1 MLYFLHTLPSRLK
14 AKGISL
20 IQDLLRL
27 ADEPH
32 IHFNELQIH
41 DVLVEN
47 ISEFMEHLKKFYQ
60 DWNKNNTLVNLPKK
74 QIFQTK
80 YARGDFRVMP
90 CIINEDYHIKSVKII
105 GTNEEN
111 KVIKDKICVG
121 KSFLIHPYD
130 NHIYAMF
137 DVCVLSS
144 FRTAA
149 ISVLAYHLLHTSP
162 KSGVGIIGTGRIG
175 FYTALILNNWLG
187 IEHFYCND
195 INEKSRENFLQLIDK
210 YMPDVHIEFIDIVK
224 METTCESVFLATDSQ
239 KSILNA
245 KNSKK
250 IKFISSVGADADNL
264 SELDV
269 SILKGRT
276 LVTDSYHSMMI
287 GDLKVWEDLN
297 MIDQKS
303 VLELS
308 TLINDQ
314 NINMQNIL
322 FISTGIATQDALI
335 SQFIYDKL
343 TKY

>member
-1 MLYFLHTLPSRLK
+1 
-14 AKGISL
+14 L
-20 IQDLLRL
+20 IQNLLRL
-27 ADEPH
+27 EDEKH

-41 DVLVEN
+41 QVLVDN

-60 DWNKNNTLVNLPKK
+60 NWNTSTTLVHLPKK
-74 QIFQTK
+74 QIFQST

-90 CIINEDYHIKSVKII
+90 CIINDDYNIKSVKII

-111 KVIKDKICVG
+111 RVIKDKICVG

-149 ISVLAYHLLHTSP
+149 ISVLAYQLLATSSQS
-162 KSGVGIIGTGRIG
+162 KVAIIGTGRIG
-175 FYTALILNNWLG
+175 FYTAFILSKWLG
-187 IEHFYCND
+187 ISHFYCND
-195 INEKSRENFLQLIDK
+195 ISDANRKNFLELVAK
-210 YMPDVHIEFIDIVK
+210 YMPDVQIDFIEIDSI
-224 METTCESVFLATDSQ
+224 ESTCESVFLATDSS
-239 KSILNA
+239 KAILNA
-245 KNSKK
+245 KNAKE

-264 SELDV
+264 SELDE
-269 SILKGRT
+269 SLLEGRVI
-276 LVTDSYHSMMI
+276 VTDSHHSMMI
-287 GDLKVWEDLN
+287 GDLKVWEDQN
-297 MIDQKS
+297 IINQKS

-308 TLINDQ
+308 TLSHKQ
-314 NINMQNIL
+314 NIEIQKIL

-343 TKY
+343 TKD